1 MQTIGTALL
10 ELGMAAATPTALAIQ
25 AVDGVVD
32 IYSDEGRAY
41 DGPVFR
47 QRDFLSQLSAL
58 VPSLRA
64 RVRRYSSSGAL
75 TTQTKKIDKRKQP
88 ELRASADAVVANLVA
103 FIRYRRAL
111 PA

>member
-1 MQTIGTALL
+1 MALL
-10 ELGMAAATPTALAIQ
+10 ELGKADATPTSLAIQ
-25 AVDGVVD
+25 AIDGVVD

-47 QRDFLSQLSAL
+47 QRDFLSQLNAL

-64 RVRRYSSSGAL
+64 RVCLCSSSAAL
-75 TTQTKKIDKRKQP
+75 TAQTKKIDKRKQP
-88 ELRASADAVVANLVA
+88 ELRASADAVVANLIA